1 MIPDN
6 ASDRHR
12 NRLRFRRGEDGADIF
27 QPEFQLESGG
37 LVFLIGNQSAI
48 GPVDRGGEQ
57 SLRHDFEKAA
67 GIDLVLAHKGGGFAQ
82 AFDHCDDE
90 EVSCEL
96 HEVGFGR
103 IFAQKE
109 SALAHGIEQRLEAF
123 DGLFLSGGDDEEFR
137 GRGGV
142 RASENGSRDIGL
154 SAPPRE
160 PP

>member
-1 MIPDN
+1 MNP
-6 ASDRHR
+6 AGSY
-12 NRLRFRRGEDGADIF
+12 FC
-27 QPEFQLESGG
+27 
-37 LVFLIGNQSAI
+37 IGNQSAV

-82 AFDHCDDE
+82 AFDHRGDE
-90 EVSCEL
+90 EVSREL

-109 SALAHGIEQRLEAF
+109 GALAHGVEQRLEAF

-142 RASENGSRDIGL
+142 RAAENGSRDIGL

-160 PP
+160 PA